1 MSYRPD
7 KQKLT
12 DTQIHTHTDTGD
24 DNTRRPKGPRV
35 KNDEPKE
42 CHPKI
47 MDEAIDDNLNNSVD
61 MEGPSDDG
69 PVQMMYADRMAFFTI
84 QKATMK
90 QKMVTPKIEPALAS
104 HLMMIAVLKNT

>member
-35 KNDEPKE
+35 KRWDYSDIPGGG
-42 CHPKI
+42 KI
-47 MDEAIDDNLNNSVD
+47 PGPAHMVD
-61 MEGPSDDG
+61 S
-69 PVQMMYADRMAFFTI
+69 
-84 QKATMK
+84 K
-90 QKMVTPKIEPALAS
+90 
-104 HLMMIAVLKNT
+104 